1 MTKPPL
7 IQTLPIALVQPD
19 PNQPRQHFDPEA
31 LQELAD
37 SIASQGLIQ
46 PITVRKIG
54 GARPRF
60 QIVCGERRWRAHQLL
75 GRETVAAQVLPMA
88 KGKVLLTQ
96 LTENL
101 ARADQTPL
109 ETARAFRRA
118 LDEGIAS
125 SPAELAK
132 MLGIRQ
138 PFRIQE
144 ALSLL
149 KLCPEAQSLLD
160 SEALSRSQ
168 AWALTALPHERQL
181 RILALLQA
189 GKLPSEAAF
198 KAACQAPDRVEVERP
213 GLLDWET
220 RKPAVKAL
228 LRSIE
233 EAGAQ
238 LSTQLRD
245 ADTWQGSIAHGDAVL
260 VADQLKMLVKT
271 TAQLLSSAESAVGLA
286 AVAA

>member
-1 MTKPPL
+1 MSKPPL
-7 IQTLPIALVQPD
+7 VMTLPMASVHPD
-19 PNQPRQHFDPEA
+19 PTQPRQHFDPEQ

-37 SIASQGLIQ
+37 SIEAQGLIQ

-54 GARPRF
+54 GSKPRF

-75 GRETVAAQVLPMA
+75 GRDTIAAQVLPMA
-88 KGKVLLTQ
+88 KGKVLLAQ

-125 SPAELAK
+125 GPAELAK

-138 PFRIQE
+138 AFRITE
-144 ALSLL
+144 SLSLL

-160 SEALSRSQ
+160 SEAISRSQ
-168 AWALTALPHERQL
+168 AWALTGLSHERQG
-181 RILALLQA
+181 RILALLEA
-189 GKLPSEAAF
+189 GKLPTEAAF
-198 KAACQAPDRVEVERP
+198 KAACAAPERQAVDAP

-220 RKPAVKAL
+220 RKPVVKAL
-228 LRSIE
+228 LRTIE
-233 EAGAQ
+233 EAGTV

-245 ADTWQGSIAHGDAVL
+245 CETWQSAIAHGDAVL
-260 VADQLKMLVKT
+260 VADQLRMLVKT
-271 TAQLLSSAESAVGLA
+271 VTSLSAAAESAVGVA
-286 AVAA
+286 AVAG

>member
-31 LQELAD
+31 LKELAD
-37 SIASQGLIQ
+37 SIDSQGLIQ

-54 GARPRF
+54 GSKPRF
-60 QIVCGERRWRAHQLL
+60 QIVCGERRWRVHQLL
-75 GRETVAAQVLPMA
+75 GRDTIAAQVLPMGA
-88 KGKVLLTQ
+88 KRVLLTQ

-144 ALSLL
+144 SLSLL

-160 SEALSRSQ
+160 SETISRSQ
-168 AWALTALPHERQL
+168 AWALTALPHDRQARL
-181 RILALLQA
+181 LALLEA

-198 KAACQAPDRVEVERP
+198 KAACQAPERQVVDAP
-213 GLLDWET
+213 GLLELTSRTARVKRLLNTIET
-220 RKPAVKAL
+220 
-228 LRSIE
+228 
-233 EAGAQ
+233 AGAQ
-238 LSTQLRD
+238 LAAELGDAEQWAGQISWNDARMAAEQLRWLSK
-245 ADTWQGSIAHGDAVL
+245 TVGTL
-260 VADQLKMLVKT
+260 TVA
-271 TAQLLSSAESAVGLA
+271 AESALGA
-286 AVAA
+286 AALR